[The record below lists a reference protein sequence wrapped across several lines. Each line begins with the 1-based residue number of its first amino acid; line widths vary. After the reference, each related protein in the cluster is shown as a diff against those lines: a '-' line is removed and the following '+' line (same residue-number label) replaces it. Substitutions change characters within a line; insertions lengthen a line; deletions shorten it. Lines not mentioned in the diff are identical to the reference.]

1 MLRSLMLTAVSSL
14 ALMTL
19 AAPAGAS
26 APVLGVP
33 ALVQAAPASAL
44 VQVATRLN
52 TSKDD
57 AAGTHADDKAGGPG
71 QTNDD
76 RATEDRAEDGHD
88 DHGAESGNDSVS
100 DSNDD
105 HGGADDS
112 ANSSDDSSSDD
123 SAGDS
128 ISSDDSSSDD
138 SASDDSGD
146 DHGGDDHG
154 GDSH

>member
-52 TSKDD
+52 TSKED
-57 AAGTHADDKAGGPG
+57 AAGTHADDKAGGTG

-76 RATEDRAEDGHD
+76 RAEDGRD
-88 DHGAESGNDSVS
+88 DHGAESGNDSAS

-112 ANSSDDSSSDD
+112 ASSSDDSSSDD

-128 ISSDDSSSDD
+128 SSSDDSSSDD
-138 SASDDSGD
+138 SSSDDSSSDDSGD